1 MKAKR
6 KDTKGRVLKKGETHR
21 KDGLY
26 MFRWTD
32 TCGVRQYVYAHT
44 LEDLRR
50 EEEHIQKEIQSGVMR
65 SNITLNEQIE
75 WYLSTRG
82 KLKPSTKENYR
93 YYYHHTIEP
102 SFLGKMKLRD
112 IKKSHILKLYADCK
126 AEGYANGTI
135 AILQKILH
143 PAFELA
149 LDDDLINKNPAKGC
163 MKDYKDSS
171 EKKQALTLAEEKEF
185 LSRVRE
191 NPKMSWLYPMYA
203 ILLIT
208 GLRISELLG
217 LTWNDV
223 DMEKRNI
230 HINHQLLYRYV
241 DGQTKLYI
249 EPSAKTSSGVRDLP
263 MSDEVYSLFSVQRE
277 QWLRICGGKT
287 AKIDGYTGFI
297 FVSKMSKNK
306 LPIYANNVRR
316 NLRRI
321 VSQNKEREVQL
332 PPITPHTLR
341 HTACTRMSESGMNL
355 KVIQYMMG
363 HHDMR
368 MTVEVYDHADIER
381 VKRENTK
388 YDDLRREKS
397 LIGII
402 AT

>member
-1 MKAKR
+1 MFLR
-6 KDTKGRVLKKGETHR
+6 KERHTEKTDYICFAGQIPVVL
-21 KDGLY
+21 
-26 MFRWTD
+26 
-32 TCGVRQYVYAHT
+32 RQYVYAHT

-241 DGQTKLYI
+241 DGRQNCISNPLQKRQVG
-249 EPSAKTSSGVRDLP
+249 PRFA
-263 MSDEVYSLFSVQRE
+263 DE
-277 QWLRICGGKT
+277 
-287 AKIDGYTGFI
+287 
-297 FVSKMSKNK
+297 
-306 LPIYANNVRR
+306 
-316 NLRRI
+316 
-321 VSQNKEREVQL
+321 
-332 PPITPHTLR
+332 
-341 HTACTRMSESGMNL
+341 
-355 KVIQYMMG
+355 
-363 HHDMR
+363 
-368 MTVEVYDHADIER
+368 
-381 VKRENTK
+381 
-388 YDDLRREKS
+388 
-397 LIGII
+397 
-402 AT
+402 